1 MFCFY
6 LSDACTIELP
16 EMFILTGGLYSENK
30 VSRYA
35 TNGWME
41 DLPELNE
48 GRTYHG
54 CGYYYND
61 DMERVFL
68 VAGGFNSIE
77 IDGTSSTETLVEG
90 GLVWNFQDPLPLPTW
105 GLRGVSLFNTII
117 MTGKIFTHHTCIKFI
132 V

>member
-1 MFCFY
+1 
-6 LSDACTIELP
+6 
-16 EMFILTGGLYSENK
+16 MFILTGGLYSENK

-61 DMERVFL
+61 DMERV
-68 VAGGFNSIE
+68 GI
-77 IDGTSSTETLVEG
+77 
-90 GLVWNFQDPLPLPTW
+90 
-105 GLRGVSLFNTII
+105 
-117 MTGKIFTHHTCIKFI
+117 
-132 V
+132 

>member
-6 LSDACTIELP
+6 ISDACTIDLP
-16 EMFILTGGLYSENK
+16 EMFILTGGLYSEKK

-61 DMERVFL
+61 EMERV
-68 VAGGFNSIE
+68 GI
-77 IDGTSSTETLVEG
+77 
-90 GLVWNFQDPLPLPTW
+90 
-105 GLRGVSLFNTII
+105 
-117 MTGKIFTHHTCIKFI
+117 
-132 V
+132 